1 MYSPSDFR
9 RKLASK
15 SDDELRDIVEGRD
28 LGYREDAVGIAQ
40 SILRERRVSFTDI
53 AARELTRRSERDI
66 EIKEDLYGLRRT
78 MGTGWRFVFAG
89 CVLTLGSLVTSP
101 TPLVLLVGGGLLFVG
116 FRFRRSARE
125 AIALLEEEQRTLREG

>member
-1 MYSPSDFR
+1 MP
-9 RKLASK
+9 KPA
-15 SDDELRDIVEGRD
+15 E
-28 LGYREDAVGIAQ
+28 
-40 SILRERRVSFTDI
+40 
-53 AARELTRRSERDI
+53 
-66 EIKEDLYGLRRT
+66 
-78 MGTGWRFVFAG
+78 G